1 MTKQDNRLI
10 GERVCRLIGEQYT
23 TDAAFEREAGL
34 APKTVSNW
42 RRGRSAS
49 FMKCLPG
56 ICKVLGVE
64 PEEILTGEPS
74 QKRALTREESILLE
88 AFRAARG
95 LSPAE
100 RASLLQTMLSVIR
113 LCCGGVR

>member
-1 MTKQDNRLI
+1 MKQTDTQRI
-10 GERVCRLIGEQYT
+10 GERVCHLIGEQFT

-49 FMKCLPG
+49 FMKSLPQ
-56 ICKVLGVE
+56 ICAVLGVE
-64 PEEILTGEPS
+64 PEEVLTGEPS
-74 QKRALTREESILLE
+74 QKRAMTREESILLE
-88 AFRAARG
+88 AFRSARD

-100 RASLLQTMLSVIR
+100 RASLLQTMLSIIR
-113 LCCGGVR
+113 LCSGGVR

>member
-1 MTKQDNRLI
+1 MNATDTNLI
-10 GERVCRLIGEQYT
+10 AERICKLIGEQYS
-23 TDAAFEREAGL
+23 TDASFERAADL
-34 APKTVSNW
+34 PPKTVSNW

-49 FMKCLPG
+49 FMKNLPRL
-56 ICKVLGVE
+56 CALLGTD
-64 PEEILTGEPS
+64 PEEVLTGEPS
-74 QKRALTREESILLE
+74 QRRAMTREESILLE
-88 AFRAARG
+88 AFRAARD